1 MANSASLSRIL
12 EVTVEPRRSLSK
24 FLDGTPGNSRG
35 GAELARGGGFSW
47 KMKENN
53 YSYRQVSKYRKFE
66 ISISLHV
73 LIFLRNFRA

>member
-24 FLDGTPGNSRG
+24 FLDGTPGNSLG

-66 ISISLHV
+66 ISLFLHV